1 MNPLRYI
8 NDWKTVA
15 FTGVICTAI
24 VLVFVFA
31 GPDERLSLL
40 TTLGIIGTAV
50 AASMRAAF
58 AAPAQTPKRIELPRK
73 SDDDDDGDAG
83 GEVLAEEPATKPLPR
98 APQRVTLSPR
108 VALAMLPMLLL
119 ACSPSALQSHATV
132 AVVASVTM
140 QTIAPVVTAGCAAVL
155 DACHA
160 DDACLERA
168 HRDCRTAG
176 AAYESAL
183 ATTRVYMDAVDVAAS
198 ADESSVLPAL
208 TSLLSSLTLRWNEYR
223 AAFAVVGV
231 SLPPLPPAALELV
244 ARLQ

>member
-1 MNPLRYI
+1 MC
-8 NDWKTVA
+8 VA
-15 FTGVICTAI
+15 IAGVVGIFA
-24 VLVFVFA
+24 LA
-31 GPDERLSLL
+31 GPDERITVLAIFS
-40 TTLGIIGTAV
+40 TLATVG
-50 AASMRAAF
+50 AAIARQAF
-58 AAPAQTPKRIELPRK
+58 AVPPPAAPKRIELPPGPSSRRQENG
-73 SDDDDDGDAG
+73 DDDDPGEG